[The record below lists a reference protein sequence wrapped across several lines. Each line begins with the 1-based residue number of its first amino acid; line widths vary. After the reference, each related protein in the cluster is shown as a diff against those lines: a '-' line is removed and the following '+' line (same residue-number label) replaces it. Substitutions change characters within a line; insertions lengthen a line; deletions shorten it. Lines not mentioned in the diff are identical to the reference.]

1 MRKILASLAVTALV
15 LAPAQVQ
22 AQDEDLGKAAAY
34 AALLFTPIGG
44 LAPIA
49 TPAMM
54 GAQQTGFGYSFRY
67 GKITGED
74 MPNNFGVGAT
84 YGHTAGTFGVTAG
97 YLSSGVDGV
106 DGHLMLGGNY
116 ARTLTNV
123 ALSARSALNIGLD
136 VGLGW
141 ASREEAG
148 EDATFLAG
156 SIGVPVST
164 VAGSGSW
171 RFVPYVQP
179 GLGWGRISAADE
191 SESGTQFMVGAGLG
205 IMDGTR
211 GLGFNVGLQK
221 VFQDD
226 GENVI
231 GVGFSWNPRR

>member
-1 MRKILASLAVTALV
+1 MRKILASLALTALV

-22 AQDEDLGKAAAY
+22 AQDVDAGELASY
-34 AALLFTPIGG
+34 AALLSTPVGG

-49 TPAMM
+49 TPLMM
-54 GAQQTGFGYSFRY
+54 GAQQTGLGYSFRY

-84 YGHTAGTFGVTAG
+84 YGHSAGTFGLTAG
-97 YLSSGVDGV
+97 YLSPSEEGV
-106 DGHLMLGGNY
+106 DGHVMLGGNY
-116 ARTLTNV
+116 ARNLTNV
-123 ALSARSALNIGLD
+123 SLSANAALNIGLD

-141 ASREEAG
+141 ASTEG
-148 EDATFLAG
+148 DATLFAG
-156 SIGVPVST
+156 SIGVPVAT

-171 RFVPYVQP
+171 RFVPYLQP
-179 GLGWGRISAADE
+179 ALGWGRVSVDGADA
-191 SESGTQFMVGAGLG
+191 ESGTQFMLGAGLG

-211 GLGFNVGLQK
+211 GIGFNVGLQK

>member
-1 MRKILASLAVTALV
+1 MRKVLASLAVTALV

-22 AQDEDLGKAAAY
+22 AQDEGDVAAY
-34 AALLFTPIGG
+34 AALLFTPVGG

-54 GAQQTGFGYSFRY
+54 GADQVGLGYSFRY
-67 GKITGED
+67 GKITGD
-74 MPNNFGVGAT
+74 DAPNNFGAGVS
-84 YGHTAGTFGVTAG
+84 YGHNVGTFGITAG
-97 YLSSGVDGV
+97 YLSPAQDGV

-116 ARTLTNV
+116 SRNLTNV
-123 ALSARSALNIGLD
+123 AMSANAALNIGLD

-141 ASREEAG
+141 ASREEG
-148 EDATFLAG
+148 GIDATMLAG
-156 SIGVPVST
+156 QLGVPVST

-179 GLGWGRISAADE
+179 GLGWGRISADDA
-191 SESGTQFMVGAGLG
+191 SESGTQFMVAAGLG

-211 GLGFNVGLQK
+211 GLGFNVGFQK
-221 VFQDD
+221 IFQDD

-231 GVGFSWNPRR
+231 GLGFSWHPRR